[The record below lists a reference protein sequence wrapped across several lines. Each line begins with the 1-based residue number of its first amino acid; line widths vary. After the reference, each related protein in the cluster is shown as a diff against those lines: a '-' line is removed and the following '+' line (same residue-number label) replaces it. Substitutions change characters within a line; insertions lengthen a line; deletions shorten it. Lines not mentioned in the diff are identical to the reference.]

1 MDRWKYFGITHK
13 HHLLCNPTSA
23 AKLDEVI
30 DLIKLEPGARVLD
43 IACGKAEMLARL
55 AERYRISGVGVDLSP
70 YFISDA
76 RRKLQER
83 APQADIQLLD
93 MDGAQYQ
100 PEAPGSFDLAMCV
113 GASWVFQGHRGTLRA
128 LKGMARPGGLI
139 LVGEPFWIREPGDEY
154 LAEPGTPKREEFANH
169 HDNVVVGEEE
179 GMAPLYTSVSN
190 QDDWDRYTTLQ
201 WYAADEFARAHP
213 DDPDVPEILAK
224 QTHGREVYLKWERD
238 TLGWAMYLFRKP

>member
-1 MDRWKYFGITHK
+1 MDRWKYFDITHK

-23 AKLDEVI
+23 AKLDAII

-55 AERYRISGVGVDLSP
+55 AERYRISGTGVDLSP

-83 APQADIQLLD
+83 APQADIQLLE

-100 PEAPGSFDLAMCV
+100 PEAPGSFDLAMCI
-113 GASWVFQGHRGTLRA
+113 GASWVFEGHRGTLRA
-128 LKGMARPGGLI
+128 LKGMAHPGGLI
-139 LVGEPFWIREPGDEY
+139 LVGEPFWMREPGDEY
-154 LAEPGTPKREEFANH
+154 LAEPEVPKREEFADH
-169 HDNVVVGEEE
+169 HGNVVVGEEE
-179 GMAPLYTSVSN
+179 GLAPLYTSVSN
-190 QDDWDRYTTLQ
+190 QDDWDRYITLQ

-224 QTHGREVYLKWERD
+224 QEHSREVYLKWERD